1 MPYKQGTRLP
11 GEKASP
17 ISHIDLLRNKLINEV
32 IKKFEVSHNNLQSLQ
47 PNWIEIPSDNKAL
60 PYIFSV
66 DGSCIVR
73 QDDKPPY
80 WKVAFIKTSLFLL
93 DQNALSKIDK
103 DSPHPFQLRDYIY
116 NYSLSHCAVFPL
128 KNIYISGKSIY
139 HFNRQN
145 IYDFIRT
152 KDSPLDG
159 EPMETLKWIVYKKW
173 ENNQEGLPTFMC
185 PHCKNIVATLPYN
198 SEIGNCSE
206 CKEQIFIT
214 DMLGFHQEMSED
226 FAPDQLSRDY
236 MMVHELLLLFTGI
249 RYFWETNKDALENS
263 LFVKDGP
270 LMMPSQYSKLV
281 EPIRQFIE
289 FAQRKGY
296 NINIIGQEKSGDFF
310 EHLQL
315 IGKDAPLKTM
325 FIPNDS
331 YIKEEI
337 KLRPKKSFQHLY
349 GEKTNY
355 GAGLY

>member
-1 MPYKQGTRLP
+1 
-11 GEKASP
+11 
-17 ISHIDLLRNKLINEV
+17 
-32 IKKFEVSHNNLQSLQ
+32 
-47 PNWIEIPSDNKAL
+47 
-60 PYIFSV
+60 
-66 DGSCIVR
+66 
-73 QDDKPPY
+73 
-80 WKVAFIKTSLFLL
+80 
-93 DQNALSKIDK
+93 
-103 DSPHPFQLRDYIY
+103 
-116 NYSLSHCAVFPL
+116 
-128 KNIYISGKSIY
+128 
-139 HFNRQN
+139 
-145 IYDFIRT
+145 
-152 KDSPLDG
+152 
-159 EPMETLKWIVYKKW
+159 METLKWIVYKKW
-173 ENNQEGLPTFMC
+173 RNNQKGLPRFGC
-185 PHCKNIVATLPYN
+185 PHCGEIVATLPYN
-198 SEIGNCSE
+198 AEIGNCPQ

-226 FAPDQLSRDY
+226 FASDQIVSNY
-236 MMVHELLLLFTGI
+236 MNVHELLLLFTGI
-249 RYFWETNKDALENS
+249 RYFWEKNKDALENS

-337 KLRPKKSFQHLY
+337 KQRPKKSFQHLY

-355 GAGLY
+355 GAKVFIKLNNYHQMILNIPTGRFNPNPNVSDLIGIDRICSTLETILSYRYEGALLPIELVHGIASLSTYPSAEILKIFAKASMGFIP